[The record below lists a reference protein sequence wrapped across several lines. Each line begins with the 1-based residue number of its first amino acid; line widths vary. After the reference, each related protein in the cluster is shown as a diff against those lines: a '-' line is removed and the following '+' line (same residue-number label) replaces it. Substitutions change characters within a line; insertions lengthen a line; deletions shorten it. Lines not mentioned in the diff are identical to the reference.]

1 MCRLCFNTAIA
12 YEDAKAYDEAYTF
25 FREAYDI
32 AMLVFGPEHAM
43 TEKYR
48 SALKEGKYAPIGKK
62 RGHKL
67 DK

>member
-12 YEDAKAYDEAYTF
+12 YEDAKETEEAYKF

-32 AMLVFGPEHAM
+32 AMRVFGPEHAM

-48 SALKEGKYAPIGKK
+48 QTLKEGKYERIGKK
-62 RGHKL
+62 LGHKF